1 MANTSRN
8 SALRW
13 LKNRKNVIS
22 PNPGYRGA
30 LLRLLSLPLICYN
43 ITFQQMEIRFSREF
57 LFSTKVA
64 ELRLRSKLAGNSSV
78 MGQSEARSAAR
89 RTLRRPRQFEG
100 QRERASACGPRANA
114 VCGLL
119 T

>member
-64 ELRLRSKLAGNSSV
+64 ELRLRSKLAGNSPV
-78 MGQSEARSAAR
+78 MGQSEACRAAWGAAR
-89 RTLRRPRQFEG
+89 RTFEG
-100 QRERASACGPRANA
+100 QGERATTTGP
-114 VCGLL
+114 V
-119 T
+119 